1 MLFLI
6 HIIDISMILKNSF
19 RLLILNYY
27 SNEYIMKGE
36 ESEIQPNSMLKQE
49 FQT

>member
-6 HIIDISMILKNSF
+6 HIIDISLILKNSF
-19 RLLILNYY
+19 RLLILDYY

-36 ESEIQPNSMLKQE
+36 ESETQPNSTL
-49 FQT
+49 